1 MRATRT
7 FDALVVGAGSAG
19 AAAAARLARHGLR
32 TALVDAR
39 PFDEAGARWV
49 NYVPRWM
56 FEAADVA
63 EPVAPERRGE
73 SAPMT
78 ITVGG
83 ARVTVPENPCLA
95 VDMRALIA
103 RLQADAAAAGVARF
117 ERVRINRVGLVAG
130 RPVELETDAGLLRAA
145 LFVDAS
151 GLNGVLRRRVPRLV
165 ADCPTVDRAHLCSA
179 AQEVRRVRD
188 RDAAAAWQAHHGLA
202 PDEILSY
209 PGVAGGYSVIN
220 LSVDASLSEVDL
232 LTGCIVGD
240 GFTGSALMAR
250 AVREHAWVG
259 ERSFG
264 GSGTIPL
271 RRPYDRL
278 TAAGVALLGNAA
290 CQVFPAHGSGV
301 GIGLIAARELADAV
315 VSTGAGAG
323 DPGDE
328 RRLWAW
334 QAAFHRR
341 HGAVLAAYDLFRRLT
356 QRLDAAD
363 FGRML
368 RAGLVNRRQMAL
380 GLLQALP
387 EIGPTEVLGFLT
399 AARMYPSL
407 AGRAASALAGIPALI
422 ALYRAHPERPS
433 PRALALWSRAVA
445 GICRERPDV
454 GAGDPRGRR
463 DA

>member
-1 MRATRT
+1 MSTTRT

-19 AAAAARLARHGLR
+19 AAAAAHLAGRGLR

-39 PFDEAGARWV
+39 PFAEAGARWV

-56 FEAADVA
+56 FEAADL
-63 EPVAPERRGE
+63 EPPVAPERRGRP
-73 SAPMT
+73 APMT
-78 ITVGG
+78 VTVGG

-95 VDMRALIA
+95 VDMRALVA
-103 RLQADAAAAGVARF
+103 RLQSRARTAGAEAF
-117 ERVRINRVGLVAG
+117 EQVHVHRVGLVGG
-130 RPVELETDAGLLRAA
+130 RPVELETDAGVLRAA

-151 GLNGVLRRRVPRLV
+151 GLNGVLRRRVPRLA

-188 RDAAAAWQAHHGLA
+188 PAAARAWQAHHRLV
-202 PDEILSY
+202 PDEILSH

-220 LSVDASLSEVDL
+220 LSVDAAVEEVDI

-240 GFTGSALMAR
+240 GFTGSALVAR
-250 AVREHAWVG
+250 AVREHPWIG
-259 ERSFG
+259 ERVFG
-264 GSGTIPL
+264 GAGTIPL

-278 TAAGVALLGNAA
+278 TSAGVALIGNAA

-315 VSTGAGAG
+315 ATGQG

-328 RRLWAW
+328 RHLWAW

-356 QRLDAAD
+356 QSLDAAD
-363 FGRML
+363 FGRLL
-368 RAGLVNRRQMAL
+368 RAGLVNANQMSL

-387 EIGPTEVLGFLT
+387 RIGPDELLGFLS
-399 AARMYPSL
+399 AARLHPAL
-407 AGRAASALAGIPALI
+407 AGRAAASLAGMPALI
-422 ALYRAHPERPS
+422 ALYRAHPERPGA
-433 PRALALWSRAVA
+433 RALGLWSRAVA
-445 GICRERPDV
+445 RICRDRPDV
-454 GAGDPRGRR
+454 TTWGP
-463 DA
+463 

>member
-1 MRATRT
+1 VSTPRT

-32 TALVDAR
+32 TALLDAR
-39 PFDEAGARWV
+39 PFADAGARWI

-63 EPVAPERRGE
+63 PPVAPERRGVP
-73 SAPMT
+73 APMT
-78 ITVGG
+78 VTVGG

-95 VDMRALIA
+95 VDMRALVA
-103 RLQADAAAAGVARF
+103 RLQAGAAAAGVTGF
-117 ERVRINRVGLVAG
+117 ERMHVHRVGLVAG

-151 GLNGVLRRRVPRLV
+151 GLNGVLRRRVPRLA

-179 AQEVRRVRD
+179 AQEVRAVRD
-188 RDAAAAWQAHHGLA
+188 REAAAAWQAHHGLA
-202 PDEILSY
+202 PDEILSA

-220 LSVDASLSEVDL
+220 LSVDAHLSEVDL

-240 GFTGSALMAR
+240 GFTGGALIDR
-250 AVREHAWVG
+250 AVREHAWIG
-259 ERSFG
+259 ERLFG

-278 TAAGVALLGNAA
+278 TAPGVALIGNAA

-301 GIGLIAARELADAV
+301 GIGLVAARELADAV
-315 VSTGAGAG
+315 GATGAGGGGG

-356 QRLDAAD
+356 QSLDAAD

-368 RAGLVNRRQMAL
+368 RAGLVNPRQMAL

-387 EIGPTEVLGFLT
+387 EIGPSEVLGFLA
-399 AARMYPSL
+399 AARLHPSL
-407 AGRAASALAGIPALI
+407 AGRAAAALAGMPALI
-422 ALYRAHPERPS
+422 ALYRAHPERPG

-445 GICRERPDV
+445 RLCRERPDV
-454 GAGDPRGRR
+454 GGR
-463 DA
+463 AA

>member
-1 MRATRT
+1 MSTTRT
-7 FDALVVGAGSAG
+7 FDVLVVGAGSTG
-19 AAAAARLARHGLR
+19 AAAAARLAGHGLR

-39 PFDEAGARWV
+39 PFGEAGARWV
-49 NYVPRWM
+49 NYVPGWM

-63 EPVAPERRGE
+63 PPTAPERRGVP
-73 SAPMT
+73 APMT
-78 ITVGG
+78 VCVGG

-95 VDMRALIA
+95 VDMRALVT
-103 RLQADAAAAGVARF
+103 RLQTNAVAAGAVPF
-117 ERVRINRVGLVAG
+117 EQVHVHRIGLVAG
-130 RPVELETDAGLLRAA
+130 RPVEFETDAGVLRAA

-151 GLNGVLRRRVPRLV
+151 GLNGVLRRRVPRLA
-165 ADCPTVDRAHLCSA
+165 ADCPTVDRTHLCSA
-179 AQEVRRVRD
+179 AQEVRHVRD
-188 RDAAAAWQAHHGLA
+188 RAAASAWQAHHALA
-202 PDEILSY
+202 PDEILSF
-209 PGVAGGYSVIN
+209 PGVAGGYSVVN
-220 LSVDASLSEVDL
+220 LSVDAAVSEVDL

-240 GFTGSALMAR
+240 GFTGGALIAR
-250 AVREHAWVG
+250 TVREHPWIGARV
-259 ERSFG
+259 FG

-278 TAAGVALLGNAA
+278 TASGVALLGNAA

-315 VSTGAGAG
+315 VATGPGGG

-356 QRLDAAD
+356 QSLDAAD
-363 FGRML
+363 FRRLL
-368 RAGLVNRRQMAL
+368 RAGLVNPRQMAL

-387 EIGPTEVLGFLT
+387 QIGPDEVLGFLR
-399 AARMYPSL
+399 AAQLHPAL
-407 AGRAASALAGIPALI
+407 AGRAAAALAGMPALI

-433 PRALALWSRAVA
+433 ARALALWSRAVA
-445 GICRERPDV
+445 RLCRERPDV
-454 GAGDPRGRR
+454 GGGGA
-463 DA
+463 